1 MVVVAAPGV
10 ELLPAT
16 RAARFALHILMYR
29 QLRAAS
35 PAKYCLLLPLALRPH
50 LDRMSSQRLMTILAS
65 IVNAAAL
72 HLDRD
77 DVRRPVIMLAAR
89 LRIQLDSAHI

>member
-1 MVVVAAPGV
+1 MVVVAAAGV
-10 ELLPAT
+10 EVPAAI
-16 RAARFALHILMYR
+16 RAARFALHILMYG
-29 QLRAAS
+29 QLRTAG

-50 LDRMSSQRLMTILAS
+50 LDRMTSQRFVTILAR
-65 IVNAAAL
+65 IIDAAAL

-77 DVRRPVIMLAAR
+77 DVCRPVIMLAAR

>member
-1 MVVVAAPGV
+1 MIMFAAPGV
-10 ELLPAT
+10 EVLAAI
-16 RAARFALHILMYR
+16 RAARFALHILMYG
-29 QLRAAS
+29 QLRAAG

-50 LDRMSSQRLMTILAS
+50 LDGMSGQRFMAILAR
-65 IVNAAAL
+65 IVDPAAL
-72 HLDRD
+72 HLYRD